1 MSIPTIQNAFSAGE
15 VSPSLFGR
23 TDLAK
28 NHIGAST
35 MRNMFVNYRG
45 GANSRSGL
53 AYVGTCKQ
61 PGTGMPP
68 RDITFQFNITQGYAL
83 EFGDQ
88 YMRIKYRG
96 AYVTEAAIP
105 VTSVSVAGLFT
116 TGASHGLSVGDWVYD
131 SGNTGFGGLAWIVN
145 STPAANTFTVTD
157 LFGTVISSATASTGG
172 TVSRIYTVVSPYAA
186 IDLPYLKYTQSA
198 DVMSLTCVN
207 TVTQTEYPSYELKR
221 VGQTNWTFTQL
232 SVSST
237 ITAPTNTSAAASAS
251 TTVNTWYSYVVTAVS
266 STGEESIASS
276 PANVQNNDIAVYAG
290 TNTINWSPV
299 VGATSYNVYKATPSY
314 SVGVPI
320 GTLYGY
326 MGTALGP
333 SITDTNITADFT
345 HVPPTQQNPFARGAI
360 TQINATTGGS
370 GYVQSTTSVSITTS
384 TGSGAVILPIVIS
397 GAVVAF
403 VIHNGGSGY
412 AVTDTVNI
420 AGRRLP

>member
-116 TGASHGLSVGDWVYD
+116 TGASHGC
-131 SGNTGFGGLAWIVN
+131 
-145 STPAANTFTVTD
+145 
-157 LFGTVISSATASTGG
+157 
-172 TVSRIYTVVSPYAA
+172 
-186 IDLPYLKYTQSA
+186 KY
-198 DVMSLTCVN
+198 C
-207 TVTQTEYPSYELKR
+207 K
-221 VGQTNWTFTQL
+221 G
-232 SVSST
+232 
-237 ITAPTNTSAAASAS
+237 
-251 TTVNTWYSYVVTAVS
+251 
-266 STGEESIASS
+266 
-276 PANVQNNDIAVYAG
+276 
-290 TNTINWSPV
+290 
-299 VGATSYNVYKATPSY
+299 SY
-314 SVGVPI
+314 SQPNF
-320 GTLYGY
+320 L
-326 MGTALGP
+326 
-333 SITDTNITADFT
+333 
-345 HVPPTQQNPFARGAI
+345 
-360 TQINATTGGS
+360 S
-370 GYVQSTTSVSITTS
+370 GCQLLHLWVR
-384 TGSGAVILPIVIS
+384 AVCP
-397 GAVVAF
+397 
-403 VIHNGGSGY
+403 
-412 AVTDTVNI
+412 
-420 AGRRLP
+420 